1 MHRTRALLA
10 LPLVLLVL
18 AACSSSTGASAAA
31 PSTQA
36 ATLPGTIWTVVSV
49 GGEFVDATN
58 PPTMDFAADGALSGT
73 TGCNQFSGTYTVDGS
88 KLTVSPL
95 NMTMMLCEG
104 PVGDGEA
111 LFAPAIQGATAWAID
126 ADGNLLLSG
135 AGDILAKPSGR

>member
-10 LPLVLLVL
+10 LPLLVL
-18 AACSSSTGASAAA
+18 ALAACTSSSGASAAA
-31 PSTQA
+31 PSA
-36 ATLPGTIWTVVSV
+36 PAMLPGTTWTVVSV

-88 KLTVSPL
+88 TLTVSPL

-135 AGDILAKPSGR
+135 AGDILAKPSGG